1 MNLRHLRTFVTVA
14 DAGSV
19 GRATA
24 RLNLSQSAA
33 SRQIIALEAEL
44 GIPLFDRI
52 GRRRLRLNSEGED
65 LLWRSRRLLADAETL
80 GERAQ
85 ALKGGQIGTLRV
97 SAPPQVIEN
106 ILAPFL
112 KKYLRHHS
120 GVEVQLMEGGG
131 SKAHDQLDRG
141 DVHLAHIAS
150 DIARF
155 GSRLLYPIYVTAV
168 LPRKHRL
175 SRRPV
180 LDIMSLADEPLL
192 LLHRDFGVRSWF
204 DAACNVAGLNPRV
217 FLESGAPHTLIA
229 LAGVGY
235 GIAVLPSN
243 VQILG
248 DAVRGVPIVHR
259 DAAIGK
265 WAVIAWN
272 PHRFLP
278 PYAEQFANELVAHV
292 RHAHPGRDFTRRLPR
307 LVRPK
312 ESADKP

>member
-14 DAGSV
+14 DAGSF

-52 GRRRLRLNSEGED
+52 GRRLRLNSEGED
-65 LLWRSRRLLADAETL
+65 LLWRSRRLLTDAETL

-112 KKYLRHHS
+112 NKYLRHHS
-120 GVEVQLMEGGG
+120 GVEVQLVEGGG
-131 SKAHDQLDRG
+131 SKAHDQLDHG
-141 DVHLAHIAS
+141 DVNLAHIAS

-155 GSRLLYPIYVTAV
+155 GSRLLYPIYVMAV
-168 LPRKHRL
+168 LPRTHQL

-180 LDIMSLADEPLL
+180 LDIASLADEPLL
-192 LLHRDFGVRSWF
+192 LLRQDFGARSWF
-204 DAACNVAGLNPRV
+204 DAACNVAGVNPRV
-217 FLESGAPHTLIA
+217 LLESGAPHTLIA

-243 VQILG
+243 VQILRG
-248 DAVRGVPIVHR
+248 AVRAVPIVHR

-292 RHAHPGRDFTRRLPR
+292 QRAYPGRDLIGRAPHLA
-307 LVRPK
+307 RPK
-312 ESADKP
+312 EPASKP

>member
-14 DAGSV
+14 DAGSFA
-19 GRATA
+19 RATV

-52 GRRRLRLNSEGED
+52 GRRLRLNSEGDD
-65 LLWRSRRLLADAETL
+65 LLWRSRRLLTDAETL
-80 GERAQ
+80 GERAR

-106 ILAPFL
+106 IIAPFL
-112 KKYLRHHS
+112 NKYLRRHS
-120 GVEVQLMEGGG
+120 GIEIQLVEGGG
-131 SKAHDQLDRG
+131 SKAHDQLDHG

-155 GSRLLYPIYVTAV
+155 GSRLLYPIYVMAV
-168 LPRKHRL
+168 LPRTHRL

-192 LLHRDFGVRSWF
+192 LLHRDFGARSWF
-204 DAACNVAGLNPRV
+204 DAACNTAGISPRV
-217 FLESGAPHTLIA
+217 FLESSAPQTLMA
-229 LAGVGY
+229 LAGVDY

-243 VQILG
+243 VQILR

-259 DAAIGK
+259 RAAIGK

-272 PHRFLP
+272 RHRFLP
-278 PYAEQFANELVAHV
+278 PYAEQFVNDLVAHV
-292 RHAHPGRDFTRRLPR
+292 RRSYPGRDLARRAPR
-307 LVRPK
+307 LTRPK
-312 ESADKP
+312 EPANKP

>member
-14 DAGSV
+14 DAGSF

-52 GRRRLRLNSEGED
+52 GRRLRLNSEGED
-65 LLWRSRRLLADAETL
+65 LLWRSRRLLTDAETL

-112 KKYLRHHS
+112 NKYLRHHS
-120 GVEVQLMEGGG
+120 GVEVQLVEGGG
-131 SKAHDQLDRG
+131 SKAHDQLDHG
-141 DVHLAHIAS
+141 DVNLAHIAS

-155 GSRLLYPIYVTAV
+155 GSRLLYPIYVMAV
-168 LPRKHRL
+168 LPRTHQV

-180 LDIMSLADEPLL
+180 LDIASLADEPLL
-192 LLHRDFGVRSWF
+192 LLRQDFGARSWF
-204 DAACNVAGLNPRV
+204 DAACNVAGVNPRV
-217 FLESGAPHTLIA
+217 LLESGAPHTLIA

-243 VQILG
+243 VQILRG
-248 DAVRGVPIVHR
+248 AVRAVPIVHR

-292 RHAHPGRDFTRRLPR
+292 QRAYPGRDLIGRAPHLA
-307 LVRPK
+307 RPK
-312 ESADKP
+312 EPASKP

>member
-14 DAGSV
+14 DAGSF

-44 GIPLFDRI
+44 GIPLFDRV
-52 GRRRLRLNSEGED
+52 GRRLRLNSEGED

-106 ILAPFL
+106 IIAPFL
-112 KKYLRHHS
+112 NKYLRRHS
-120 GVEVQLMEGGG
+120 GVEVQLVEGGG
-131 SKAHDQLDRG
+131 SKTHDQLDHG

-150 DIARF
+150 DISRF
-155 GSRLLYPIYVTAV
+155 GSRLLYPIYVMAV
-168 LPRKHRL
+168 LARTHRL

-180 LDIMSLADEPLL
+180 LDIASLADEPLL
-192 LLHRDFGVRSWF
+192 LLRRDFGARSWF
-204 DAACNVAGLNPRV
+204 DAACHVAGVNPRV
-217 FLESGAPHTLIA
+217 LLESGAPHTLTA
-229 LAGVGY
+229 LASVGY
-235 GIAVLPSN
+235 GIAILPSN
-243 VQILG
+243 VQILRG
-248 DAVRGVPIVHR
+248 AVRGVPIVHR

-278 PYAEQFANELVAHV
+278 PYGEQFANELVAHV
-292 RHAHPGRDFTRRLPR
+292 QRAYPGRDLIRRAPQLAQ
-307 LVRPK
+307 PK
-312 ESADKP
+312 KAGS

>member
-14 DAGSV
+14 DAGSFA
-19 GRATA
+19 RAIA
-24 RLNLSQSAA
+24 KLNLSQSAA

-52 GRRRLRLNSEGED
+52 GRRLRLNSEGED
-65 LLWRSRRLLADAETL
+65 LLWRGRRLLADAETL
-80 GERAQ
+80 RGRAQ

-112 KKYLRHHS
+112 NKYLRHHP

-155 GSRLLYPIYVTAV
+155 GSRLLYPIYVMAV
-168 LPRKHRL
+168 LPRTHRL
-175 SRRPV
+175 SRRSV
-180 LDIMSLADEPLL
+180 LDIVSLADESLL
-192 LLHRDFGVRSWF
+192 LLRRDFGARSWF
-204 DAACNVAGLNPRV
+204 DAACNVANVSPRV
-217 FLESGAPHTLIA
+217 LLESGAPHTLLA
-229 LAGVGY
+229 LAGVDY

-243 VQILG
+243 VQVLRG
-248 DAVRGVPIVHR
+248 AVRGVPIVHR
-259 DAAIGK
+259 GAAIGK

-272 PHRFLP
+272 RHRFLP
-278 PYAEQFANELVAHV
+278 PYAEQFANELVAYV
-292 RHAHPGRDFTRRLPR
+292 QRAYPGRDLIRHAPR
-307 LVRPK
+307 LARPK
-312 ESADKP
+312 EPASKP

>member
-1 MNLRHLRTFVTVA
+1 MNIRHLRTFVTVA
-14 DAGSV
+14 DAGSFA
-19 GRATA
+19 RAIA
-24 RLNLSQSAA
+24 QLNLSQSAA

-52 GRRRLRLNSEGED
+52 GRRLRLNSEGED
-65 LLWRSRRLLADAETL
+65 LLWRGRRLLADAETL
-80 GERAQ
+80 RERAQ

-112 KKYLRHHS
+112 NKYLRHHH
-120 GVEVQLMEGGG
+120 GVEVQLVEGGG

-155 GSRLLYPIYVTAV
+155 GSRLLYPIYVIAV
-168 LPRKHRL
+168 LPRTHRL

-180 LDIMSLADEPLL
+180 LDIVSLADEPLL
-192 LLHRDFGVRSWF
+192 LLRRDFGARSWF
-204 DAACNVAGLNPRV
+204 DAACNVANVNPRV
-217 FLESGAPHTLIA
+217 LLESGAPHTLIA
-229 LAGVGY
+229 LAGVGH

-243 VQILG
+243 VRILRG
-248 DAVRGVPIVHR
+248 AVRGVPIVHR

-278 PYAEQFANELVAHV
+278 SYARQFANELVAHV
-292 RHAHPGRDFTRRLPR
+292 QHAYPGRDLIRRAPR
-307 LVRPK
+307 LARPK
-312 ESADKP
+312 EPTSKP

>member
-1 MNLRHLRTFVTVA
+1 MVA
-14 DAGSV
+14 DAGSF
-19 GRATA
+19 GRAIA

-52 GRRRLRLNSEGED
+52 GRRLRLNSEGED
-65 LLWRSRRLLADAETL
+65 ILWRSRRLLADAETL

-112 KKYLRHHS
+112 NEYLRRHS
-120 GVEVQLMEGGG
+120 GVEVQLVEGGG

-141 DVHLAHIAS
+141 DIHLAHIAS
-150 DIARF
+150 DTARF
-155 GSRLLYPIYVTAV
+155 EKKPLYPIYAIAV
-168 LPRKHRL
+168 LPPTHRL

-180 LDIMSLADEPLL
+180 LDIASLADEPLL
-192 LLHRDFGVRSWF
+192 LLHRDFGARSWF
-204 DAACNVAGLNPRV
+204 DAACNVAGVNPRI
-217 FLESGAPHTLIA
+217 FLESGAPHTLMA

-243 VQILG
+243 VQILRG
-248 DAVRGVPIVHR
+248 VVRGVPIVHR
-259 DAAIGK
+259 GAAIGK

-292 RHAHPGRDFTRRLPR
+292 RRAYPGRDLTRRAPR
-307 LVRPK
+307 LARPT
-312 ESADKP
+312 ESASKP

>member
-1 MNLRHLRTFVTVA
+1 MNLRHLRTFVAVA
-14 DAGSV
+14 DAGGF

-52 GRRRLRLNSEGED
+52 GRRLRLNSEGED

-112 KKYLRHHS
+112 NKYLRHHS
-120 GVEVQLMEGGG
+120 GVEVQLVEGGG
-131 SKAHDQLDRG
+131 SKAHDQLDHG

-155 GSRLLYPIYVTAV
+155 GSRLLYPIYVMAV
-168 LPRKHRL
+168 LPRTHRL

-180 LDIMSLADEPLL
+180 LEIASLADESLL
-192 LLHRDFGVRSWF
+192 LLRRDFGARSWF
-204 DAACNVAGLNPRV
+204 DAACEIAGVNPRV
-217 FLESGAPHTLIA
+217 LLESGAPHTLIA

-243 VQILG
+243 VRILRG
-248 DAVRGVPIVHR
+248 AVRGVPIVHR
-259 DAAIGK
+259 DTAIGK

-278 PYAEQFANELVAHV
+278 PYAEQFATELVAHV
-292 RHAHPGRDFTRRLPR
+292 QRAYPGRDLTGRAPR
-307 LVRPK
+307 LARPTEPAGK
-312 ESADKP
+312 A